1 MRKGS
6 NLWREEKLKDIE
18 KFIQETT
25 PAERRKIKEQ
35 FDWKGE
41 GKTNIPMKRD
51 KSELMIKE
59 NDWCRETDIKTMYN
73 LLLHV

>member
-1 MRKGS
+1 MPLQIGREPRSRKVS
-6 NLWREEKLKDIE
+6 HLWREEKFKDIE

-35 FDWKGE
+35 FDRKGE
-41 GKTNIPMKRD
+41 GKIN

-59 NDWCRETDIKTMYN
+59 ND
-73 LLLHV
+73 